1 VDIRYIYFD
10 ESDDLGF
17 SEKSS
22 KFLIISAFITDD
34 PRKLD
39 RIIKNARRN
48 KLKNKLKNANEI
60 KFNKSSPEVRKYFIN
75 KLNETCSCS
84 GINCIMEKKKVSSPY
99 LKENKDKLYS
109 FAAGRLADAIK
120 LDCDNVEIRIDKSKR
135 KSLLRKDFNEYL
147 SQKLKN
153 GSNFNEPVI
162 ITHSY

>member
-1 VDIRYIYFD
+1 M
-10 ESDDLGF
+10 
-17 SEKSS
+17 
-22 KFLIISAFITDD
+22 
-34 PRKLD
+34 
-39 RIIKNARRN
+39 
-48 KLKNKLKNANEI
+48 
-60 KFNKSSPEVRKYFIN
+60 
-75 KLNETCSCS
+75 NETYSFSC
-84 GINCIMEKKKVSSPY
+84 INCIMEKKKVSSPY

>member
-1 VDIRYIYFD
+1 
-10 ESDDLGF
+10 
-17 SEKSS
+17 
-22 KFLIISAFITDD
+22 
-34 PRKLD
+34 
-39 RIIKNARRN
+39 
-48 KLKNKLKNANEI
+48 
-60 KFNKSSPEVRKYFIN
+60 
-75 KLNETCSCS
+75 
-84 GINCIMEKKKVSSPY
+84 MEKKKVSSPY

-109 FAAGRLADAIK
+109 FVAGRLADAIK